1 MTKNPLTLPGDLVST
16 EWLATN
22 LDHPDLR
29 LFDATYFLPHLKR
42 DAEQEF
48 LARHIPGA
56 QRFDIDAISNHDD
69 PLPHMIPTADAF
81 ARAVTALG
89 VSNKSQIV
97 AYDALGVM
105 SAARVWWMFRLYGH
119 DQVAVLDGG
128 LPKWLR
134 EGRAMASGAAA
145 TASPSASAFV
155 PAFRPAMVRDLGAMQ
170 ANLTAASEQVI
181 DARSAGR
188 FEGRDPEV
196 RPGLRSGNIPGSIN
210 LPYTDIQTAEGVM
223 LPPAEI
229 AARFK
234 AAGLKPG
241 APVVTS
247 CGSGVTACVLAL
259 GLKQIGHEPV
269 AVYDGSWTE
278 WGGRAD
284 VPVATGPAGG

>member
-1 MTKNPLTLPGDLVST
+1 MTKSPLALPDDLVST
-16 EWLATN
+16 EWLAAN

-29 LFDATYFLPHLKR
+29 LFDATYFLPNVKR
-42 DAEQEF
+42 DAAQEF
-48 LARHIPGA
+48 LTRHIPGA
-56 QRFDIDAISNHDD
+56 QRFDIEAISDHGD
-69 PLPHMIPTADAF
+69 PLPHMIPTPDAF
-81 ARAVTALG
+81 AQAVTALG
-89 VSNKSQIV
+89 VSNASQIV
-97 AYDALGVM
+97 AYDALGMM
-105 SAARVWWMFRLYGH
+105 SAARVWWMFRLFGH

-134 EGRAMASGAAA
+134 EGRATVGGAA
-145 TASPSASAFV
+145 TPSPGAAAFV
-155 PAFRPAMVRDLGAMQ
+155 PAFRPAMVRAVAAMQ
-170 ANLTAASEQVI
+170 ANLSSAAEQVI

-196 RPGLRSGNIPGSIN
+196 RPGLRSGHIPGSIN
-210 LPYTDIQTAEGVM
+210 LPYTDLQTAEGVM
-223 LPPAEI
+223 LPPMEI

-259 GLKQIGHEPV
+259 GLKRIGHESV

-284 VPVATGPAGG
+284 LPLATGPASG

>member
-1 MTKNPLTLPGDLVST
+1 MTEHSLTLPGDLVST
-16 EWLATN
+16 DWLAAN

-29 LFDATYFLPHLKR
+29 LFDATYFLAHLKR

-48 LARHIPGA
+48 LTRHIPGA
-56 QRFDIDAISNHDD
+56 QRFDIEAISDHDD
-69 PLPHMIPTADAF
+69 PLPHMIPTSGAF
-81 ARAVTALG
+81 AQAVTALG
-89 VSNKSQIV
+89 VSNTSRVV

-105 SAARVWWMFRLYGH
+105 SAARVWWMFRLFGH

-134 EGRAMASGAAA
+134 EGRATASGAA
-145 TASPSASAFV
+145 TARPGVPAFV
-155 PAFRPAMVRDLGAMQ
+155 PDFRQTMVRKVSAIQ
-170 ANLTAASEQVI
+170 ANLTTPTEQVI

-196 RPGLRSGNIPGSIN
+196 RPGLRSGHIPGSIN
-210 LPYTDIQTAEGVM
+210 LPYTDLQTAEGVM
-223 LPPAEI
+223 LPPSEI

-284 VPVATGPAGG
+284 VPVATGPAVG

>member
-1 MTKNPLTLPGDLVST
+1 MTKNSLTLPGDLVST
-16 EWLATN
+16 DWLAAH

-42 DAEQEF
+42 DADQEF
-48 LARHIPGA
+48 LTRHIPGA
-56 QRFDIDAISNHDD
+56 LRFDIEAISDLND
-69 PLPHMIPTADAF
+69 PLPHMIPTPDAF
-81 ARAVTALG
+81 AHAVTALG
-89 VSNKSQIV
+89 VSNASPIV

-134 EGRAMASGAAA
+134 EGRPTIGGAAA
-145 TASPSASAFV
+145 PHASATAFK
-155 PAFRPAMVRDLGAMQ
+155 PAFRPAMVRAVSAMQ
-170 ANLTAASEQVI
+170 ANLTAATEQVI

-196 RPGLRSGNIPGSIN
+196 RPGLRSGHIPGSIN

-223 LPPAEI
+223 LPAAEI
-229 AARFK
+229 AAKFK

-284 VPVATGPAGG
+284 LPLATGPANG

>member
-1 MTKNPLTLPGDLVST
+1 MTKNPLTLAGDLVST
-16 EWLATN
+16 EWLAAN
-22 LDHPDLR
+22 LDHPDLV
-29 LFDATYFLPHLKR
+29 LFDASYFLPHLKR

-56 QRFDIDAISNHDD
+56 LRFDIEAISDHDD
-69 PLPHMIPTADAF
+69 PLPHMIPSAEAF
-81 ARAVTALG
+81 AKAVSSLG
-89 VSNKSQIV
+89 VSNASRIV

-105 SAARVWWMFRLYGH
+105 SAARAWWMFRLFGH
-119 DQVAVLDGG
+119 DQAAVLDGG

-134 EGRAMASGAAA
+134 EGRATVSGPASAR
-145 TASPSASAFV
+145 PSAGAFA
-155 PAFRPAMVRDLGAMQ
+155 PTFRPAMVRKVAAMQ
-170 ANLTAASEQVI
+170 ANLTAAAEQVI

-196 RPGLRSGNIPGSIN
+196 RPGLRSGHIPGSIN
-210 LPYTDIQTAEGVM
+210 LPYTDLQTAEGVM

-284 VPVATGPAGG
+284 LPLATGPAGG

>member
-1 MTKNPLTLPGDLVST
+1 MTKTALALPGDLVST
-16 EWLATN
+16 EWLSEN

-29 LFDATYFLPHLKR
+29 LFDATYFLPNVKR

-48 LARHIPGA
+48 LTRRIPGA
-56 QRFDIDAISNHDD
+56 RRFDIEAISDHSD
-69 PLPHMIPTADAF
+69 PLPHMIPTADDF

-89 VSNKSQIV
+89 VSTASKIV
-97 AYDALGVM
+97 AYDALGIM
-105 SAARVWWMFRLYGH
+105 SAARVWWMFRLFGH

-134 EGRAMASGAAA
+134 EDRTTVGGQTA
-145 TASPSASAFV
+145 TDPSSSAFIAV
-155 PAFRPAMVRDLGAMQ
+155 LRPEMVRSVSVMQ
-170 ANLTAASEQVI
+170 ANLTTTTEQVI

-196 RPGLRSGNIPGSIN
+196 RPGLRSGHIPGSRN
-210 LPYTDIQTAEGVM
+210 LPYTDLLTAEGTM
-223 LPPAEI
+223 LPPPEI
-229 AARFK
+229 VARF
-234 AAGLKPG
+234 ASIGLRDD

-259 GLKQIGHEPV
+259 GLKRIGRTDV

-284 VPVATGPAGG
+284 LPLATGPAVD